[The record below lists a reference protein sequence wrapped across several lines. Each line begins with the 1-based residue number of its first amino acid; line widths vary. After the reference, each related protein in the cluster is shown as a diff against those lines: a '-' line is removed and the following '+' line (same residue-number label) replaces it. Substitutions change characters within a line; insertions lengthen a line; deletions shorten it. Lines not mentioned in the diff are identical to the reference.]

1 MDWPQWLGANRDG
14 VWREADILR
23 KFPPGGP
30 KILWRQPIH
39 EGYSGPS
46 VANGKLY
53 VMDRQRARDAD
64 GQPVRPSRKGIPGTE
79 RVLCL
84 DTKDGRLIWQDEY
97 DCPYKVSYPS
107 GPRTTPLVHEGR
119 VYTLGAMGDL
129 RVLDAATGKII
140 WNKNVAQEFKVEAPV
155 WGYAAH
161 PLIDGDLLY

>member
-1 MDWPQWLGANRDG
+1 
-14 VWREADILR
+14 
-23 KFPPGGP
+23 
-30 KILWRQPIH
+30 
-39 EGYSGPS
+39 
-46 VANGKLY
+46 
-53 VMDRQRARDAD
+53 MDRQRARDAD